1 MMKKIIYFLSLILVV
16 CLFSSCSSPGV
27 NGELVG
33 SRTTMKDWR
42 LPSPA
47 GMVKIPEG
55 SFVMGANGENTPY
68 SSGKKRTLTMSSF
81 WMDQTEITNNEYRQ
95 FVHWVRDSI
104 IRKEI

>member
-16 CLFSSCSSPGV
+16 CLFNSCGSSGV

-33 SRTTMKDWR
+33 STTTMKDWR

-81 WMDQTEITNNEYRQ
+81 FLDIHLN
-95 FVHWVRDSI
+95 S
-104 IRKEI
+104 

>member
-16 CLFSSCSSPGV
+16 CLFNSCGSPGI
-27 NGELVG
+27 NGELIG
-33 SRTTMKDWR
+33 SRTTIKDWR

-68 SSGKKRTLTMSSF
+68 SSGKKRTLTMPPKRRAKGPQSYPMYKFTSAL
-81 WMDQTEITNNEYRQ
+81 
-95 FVHWVRDSI
+95 
-104 IRKEI
+104 